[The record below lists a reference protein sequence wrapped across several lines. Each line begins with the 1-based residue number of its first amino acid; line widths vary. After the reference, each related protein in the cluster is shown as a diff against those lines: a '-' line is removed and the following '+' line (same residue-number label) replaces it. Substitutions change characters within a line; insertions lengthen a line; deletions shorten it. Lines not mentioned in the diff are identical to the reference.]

1 MKKNTFLYILL
12 FFLIVVNG
20 FFLFNY
26 IGVHNFNEPD
36 ESQREKNFI
45 VKELGFNDRQL
56 EEFNNKSKG
65 HHETM
70 TRFSEEVRVLKDQLF
85 STLTDDNVQVATVD
99 SISALICDIET
110 LKEKEVFYHFKMIQ
124 DIANDEQKEK
134 FKSILK
140 DALRRGDNEN
150 RPPPP
155 SEAEGH
161 RPPPP
166 GDAEGHRPP
175 PR

>member
-1 MKKNTFLYILL
+1 MRSFD
-12 FFLIVVNG
+12 G
-20 FFLFNY
+20 P
-26 IGVHNFNEPD
+26 ED
-36 ESQREKNFI
+36 SRRDKNFI
-45 VKELGFNDRQL
+45 VKELGFNAKQL
-56 EEFNNKSKG
+56 EEFNEKSKG

-70 TRFSEEVRVLKDQLF
+70 TRFSEEIRILKDQLF
-85 STLTDDNVQVATVD
+85 SSLTDDNVQVATID
-99 SISALICDIET
+99 SISSLICDIET

-124 DIANDEQKEK
+124 DIADDEQKEK

-150 RPPPP
+150 RPPPNG
-155 SEAEGH
+155 AEGH

-166 GDAEGHRPP
+166 NEGEGHRPP